1 MEIVHPRCCGIDVH
15 KASIVACLRIQGTR
29 RARTEIRRFGTTTI
43 ELLQLHRWLTE
54 ASCTHVAIEST
65 SIYCWKPVFNVLE
78 GTFEVV
84 LANACHVRAVP
95 VARPT

>member
-15 KASIVACLRIQGTR
+15 KASVVACLRIQESR
-29 RARTEIRRFGTTTI
+29 RTRTEIRRFGTTTT

-65 SIYCWKPVFNVLE
+65 SIYWKPVFNVLE
-78 GTFEVV
+78 APLRSCSPMRITSRPC
-84 LANACHVRAVP
+84 L